1 MPGSKSDF
9 LELELLDHVLGGAA
23 MAYTAPTNIH
33 VALFTVAPT
42 DSGGGTEVTGGSYAR
57 VQVTNNA
64 TNFPAASAGLKQNG
78 TAITFAQATADWG
91 TVVAFGLFDASTS
104 GNLLYWGWLG
114 TDDGDVFT
122 ATNAGDLFTVPG
134 HSVALNDQVRLLD
147 IPGSALPTGVTVGV
161 TYFVLTVTG
170 NTFQLSATQG
180 GSAIVLTTDGSGLL
194 AKITAKPVL
203 NGDTA
208 SFAINA
214 LQIRED

>member
-9 LELELLDHVLGGAA
+9 LENKLLDHVVGNQ
-23 MAYTAPTNIH
+23 AYTAPTNIH

-57 VQVTNNA
+57 VQVTNNN
-64 TNFPAASAGLKQNG
+64 TNFPNASSGLKQNG
-78 TAITFAQATADWG
+78 TAITFAQASADWG
-91 TVVAFGLFDASTS
+91 IVVAFGLFDASTS

-114 TDDGDVFT
+114 TDDGDLFT
-122 ATNAGDLFTVPG
+122 ATTADVLTAPGHTVVNDNVVRILIVPG
-134 HSVALNDQVRLLD
+134 
-147 IPGSALPTGVTVGV
+147 GTLPTGLTEGT
-161 TYFVLTVTG
+161 TYFVVSQSG
-170 NTFQLSATQG
+170 DTFSLSTTQG
-180 GSAIVLTTDGSGLL
+180 GGAVNITASGSGLV
-194 AKITAKPVL
+194 AKITTKTIQ